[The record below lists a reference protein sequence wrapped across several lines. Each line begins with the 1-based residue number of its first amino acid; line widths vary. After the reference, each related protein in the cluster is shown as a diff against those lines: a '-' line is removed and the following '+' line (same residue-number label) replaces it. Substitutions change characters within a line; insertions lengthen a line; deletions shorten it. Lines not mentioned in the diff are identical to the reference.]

1 MLGLIKKECE
11 MQGAA
16 KMKYVKFFN
25 EIKNKDVP
33 IVGGKNASI
42 GEMFQE
48 LNSAGIKVPNG
59 FAITSDAY
67 WHLLDSAN
75 IRPKIKEL
83 LENVDA
89 SEIDVLN
96 ARSKK
101 IRELIFT
108 TPLPQD
114 LKDEILEAYKILSKE
129 YNMSEA
135 DVAVRSSATAE
146 DLPDASFAGQQDT
159 FLNIKG
165 AQNLIHYVKSC
176 LASLFND
183 RAVSYRASR
192 GYDHFTIALSV
203 GVQKM
208 VRSDIGSSGVMFSI
222 DTETGF
228 KDAVFITASWG
239 LGENV
244 VGGTVNPD
252 EFYVFK
258 PTLKQ
263 GKRPIIKKEMGKKD
277 IKMVYAPS
285 GSAHPTRNIPTT
297 IEEITSFAITDED
310 ILTLAR
316 YAIIIEDHY
325 TKEAGEYR
333 PMDMEWAKDGK
344 SGDIF
349 IVQARP
355 ETVQS
360 QKQKSGNANRIEKF
374 SFKKPV
380 DKIHTL
386 VKGMAIGDKIS
397 HGKIKIIQ
405 DIEHMGEIKEGD
417 ILVTDNTD
425 PDWEPAMKK
434 AAAVITNRGGRTC
447 HAAIVARE
455 IGVPAIVGASGAT
468 EKLANGIKATVSC
481 AEGEVGF
488 VYNGIFDYDIEVEDI
503 SDLDKTKTKIYMNVG
518 NPEKAF
524 SFAQLP
530 NNGVGLARME
540 HIILNNIKVHP
551 VALLDIQKGKKD
563 IQDYEKIKDIIRG
576 YDSPREFFI
585 SKIAE
590 GMGMIAAAFYPNPII
605 ARTSDFKSNE
615 YKGMIGGAPYEPQE
629 ENPMLGY
636 RGASR
641 YYSESYKEAFEWECQ
656 ALAKVR
662 DEMGLTNMRV
672 MVPVLRTPEEGIKVI
687 EIMRRNGLEQGKDGL
702 EIYAMC
708 ELPVNVI
715 LADEFLQIFDGFSI
729 GSNDLT
735 QMTLGVDRDSELV
748 SYIFD
753 ERNPAML
760 EMFKRA
766 IAACKK
772 HKKYC
777 GICGQAPSDYPEIA
791 EFLVKEGIS
800 SISLNPDSV
809 ISTWRVVEKAEKALK
824 R

>member
-1 MLGLIKKECE
+1 
-11 MQGAA
+11 
-16 KMKYVKFFN
+16 MKYIKFFN
-25 EIKNKDVP
+25 ELNNKDVS

-48 LNSAGIKVPNG
+48 LIEVGIKVPNG
-59 FAITSDAY
+59 FAITSEAY
-67 WHLLDSAN
+67 WYLLDSGG
-75 IRPKIKEL
+75 IRQKVEDL
-83 LENVDA
+83 LKNVDV
-89 SEIDVLN
+89 SEIDVLK

-108 TPLPQD
+108 TPLPKD

-129 YNMSEA
+129 YNMKEA

-159 FLNIKG
+159 FLNVKG
-165 AQNLIHYVKSC
+165 TQNLIHYVKSC
-176 LASLFND
+176 MASLFNE

-192 GYDHFTIALSV
+192 GFDHFKIALSV

-228 KDAVFITASWG
+228 QDAVFITSSWG
-239 LGENV
+239 LGENI

-263 GKRPIIKKEMGKKD
+263 GKRPIIKKELGKKD

-285 GSAHPTRNIPTT
+285 GAERPTRNIPTT
-297 IEEITSFAITDED
+297 IEELSSFSITDED

-316 YAIIIEDHY
+316 YAILIEEHY

-360 QKQKSGNANRIEKF
+360 QKHKKKVANRIEKY

-386 VKGMAIGDKIS
+386 VQGMAIGDKIS
-397 HGKIKIIQ
+397 QGKIKIIQ

-481 AEGEVGF
+481 AEGEQGF
-488 VYNGIFDYDIEVEDI
+488 VYNGHFDFDIEVEDI
-503 SDLDKTKTKIYMNVG
+503 SDLGKTDTKIYMNVG

-540 HIILNNIKVHP
+540 LVVINSIKAHP
-551 VALLDIQKGKKD
+551 VALVDMQNGKKD
-563 IQDYEKIKDIIRG
+563 VQDCEAITKIISG
-576 YDSPREFFI
+576 YDNPKDFFT

-590 GMGMIAAAFYPNPII
+590 GIGMIASAFYPNPVIV
-605 ARTSDFKSNE
+605 RTSDFKTNE
-615 YKGMIGGAPYEPQE
+615 YRNMIGGAPYEPHE

-636 RGASR
+636 RGANR
-641 YYSESYKEAFEWECQ
+641 YYSDTYRTAFEWECQ
-656 ALAKVR
+656 GLVRVR
-662 DEMGLTNMRV
+662 DEMGLTNMKV
-672 MVPVLRTPEEGIKVI
+672 MVPFLRTPEEGKKVL
-687 EIMRRNGLEQGKDGL
+687 EIMRRNGLESGKDGL
-702 EIYAMC
+702 EIYVMC

-715 LADEFLQIFDGFSI
+715 LADEFLNLFDGFSI

-735 QMTLGVDRDSELV
+735 QLTLGVDRDSELV
-748 SYIFD
+748 SSIFD
-753 ERNPAML
+753 ERNPAVL
-760 EMFKRA
+760 EMFRRA
-766 IAACKK
+766 IVACKK

-809 ISTWRVVEKAEKALK
+809 ISTWRVVERLEKSLK
-824 R
+824 K

>member
-1 MLGLIKKECE
+1 
-11 MQGAA
+11 
-16 KMKYVKFFN
+16 MKYIKFFN
-25 EIKNKDVP
+25 EIRNKDVP

-48 LNSAGIKVPNG
+48 LIEVGIKVPNG

-67 WHLLDSAN
+67 WYLLDSGG
-75 IRPKIKEL
+75 IRQKIKDL
-83 LENVDA
+83 LENVDV
-89 SEIDVLN
+89 SEIDVLK

-108 TPLPQD
+108 TPFPKD
-114 LKDEILEAYKILSKE
+114 LKDEILEAYKVLSQE
-129 YNMSEA
+129 YNMKEA

-159 FLNIKG
+159 FLNVKG
-165 AQNLIHYVKSC
+165 SQNLIHYVKSC
-176 LASLFND
+176 IASLFND

-192 GYDHFTIALSV
+192 GFDHFKIALSV

-208 VRSDIGSSGVMFSI
+208 VRSDIGASGVMFSI

-228 KDAVFITASWG
+228 QDAVFITSAWG

-263 GKRPIIKKEMGKKD
+263 GKRPIIKKELGKKD
-277 IKMVYAPS
+277 IKMVYAPI
-285 GSAHPTRNIPTT
+285 GSERPTRNIPTT
-297 IEEITSFAITDED
+297 IEELQSFSITDED

-316 YAIIIEDHY
+316 YAILIEEHY

-360 QKQKSGNANRIEKF
+360 QKHKKKVSNRIEKY

-380 DKIHTL
+380 DKVHTL

-397 HGKIKIIQ
+397 QGKIKIIQ
-405 DIEHMGEIKEGD
+405 DIEHMNEIKEGD

-455 IGVPAIVGASGAT
+455 IGVPAIVGATGAT

-481 AEGEVGF
+481 AEGEQGF
-488 VYNGIFDYDIEVEDI
+488 VYNGHFDFDIEVEDI
-503 SDLDKTKTKIYMNVG
+503 SDLGNTKTKIYMNVG

-540 HIILNNIKVHP
+540 HIVINSIKAHP
-551 VALLDIQKGKKD
+551 VALVDMQNGKKD
-563 IQDYEKIKDIIRG
+563 VQDHDAIKQIISG
-576 YDSPREFFI
+576 YDNPKDFFT

-590 GMGMIAAAFYPNPII
+590 GIGMIASAFYPNPVIV
-605 ARTSDFKSNE
+605 RTSDFKTNE
-615 YKGMIGGAPYEPQE
+615 YRNMIGGANYEPHE

-636 RGASR
+636 RGANR
-641 YYSESYKEAFEWECQ
+641 YYSDIYRTAFEWECQ
-656 ALAKVR
+656 GLARVR
-662 DEMGLTNMRV
+662 DEMGLTNMKV
-672 MVPVLRTPEEGIKVI
+672 MVPFLRTPEEGKKVL
-687 EIMRRNGLEQGKDGL
+687 EIMRRNGLESGKDGL
-702 EIYAMC
+702 EIYVMC

-715 LADEFLQIFDGFSI
+715 LADEFLSLFDGFSI

-735 QMTLGVDRDSELV
+735 QLTLGVDRDSELV
-748 SYIFD
+748 SSIFD

-809 ISTWRVVEKAEKALK
+809 ISTWRVVEKLEKSLK
-824 R
+824 GKK

>member
-1 MLGLIKKECE
+1 
-11 MQGAA
+11 
-16 KMKYVKFFN
+16 MKYIKFFK
-25 EIKNKDVP
+25 ELSNKDIQ

-48 LNSAGIKVPNG
+48 LIQVGIKVPNG
-59 FAITSDAY
+59 FAITSEAY
-67 WHLLDSAN
+67 WYLLDSGN
-75 IRPKIKEL
+75 IRQKIQDL
-83 LENVDA
+83 LENVDI
-89 SEIDVLN
+89 SEIDVLK

-108 TPLPQD
+108 TPFPQD
-114 LKDEILEAYKILSKE
+114 LKDEILEAYEILSKE
-129 YNMSEA
+129 YDMKNA
-135 DVAVRSSATAE
+135 DVAIRSSATAE

-159 FLNIKG
+159 YLNVRG
-165 AQNLIHYVKSC
+165 PQNLIHYVKSC
-176 LASLFND
+176 MASLFTD

-192 GYDHFTIALSV
+192 NFDHFKIALSV

-228 KDAVFITASWG
+228 KDAVFITSSWG

-263 GKRPIIKKEMGKKD
+263 GKRPIIKREMGKKD

-285 GSAHPTRNIPTT
+285 GSEKPTRNIPTT
-297 IEEITSFAITDED
+297 IEELTTFSLTDED

-316 YAIIIEDHY
+316 YAIIIEEHY

-344 SGDIF
+344 TGDIF

-360 QKQKSGNANRIEKF
+360 QKQKTSNINRIEKF
-374 SFKKPV
+374 SFNKPV
-380 DKIHTL
+380 DKKHTL
-386 VKGMAIGDKIS
+386 VQGMAIGDKIS

-455 IGVPAIVGASGAT
+455 IGVPAIVGATGAT

-481 AEGEVGF
+481 AEGEQGF
-488 VYNGIFDYDIEVEDI
+488 VYNGIFEYNTEVEDI
-503 SDLDKTKTKIYMNVG
+503 SDLGKTKTKIYMNVG

-530 NNGVGLARME
+530 NHGVGLARME
-540 HIILNNIKVHP
+540 LIIINNIKAHP
-551 VALLDIQKGKKD
+551 MALVDMQNGKTD
-563 IQDYEKIKDIIRG
+563 VQDYEIIKKIICG
-576 YDSPREFFI
+576 YDSPKEFFT

-590 GMGMIAAAFYPNPII
+590 GIGMIASAFYPNPVIV
-605 ARTSDFKSNE
+605 RTSDFKTNE
-615 YKGMIGGAPYEPQE
+615 YKGMIGGAPYEPHE

-636 RGASR
+636 RGANR
-641 YYSESYKEAFEWECQ
+641 YYSDTYRTAFEWECQ
-656 ALAKVR
+656 GLAKVR
-662 DEMGLTNMRV
+662 DEMGLTNMKV
-672 MVPVLRTPEEGIKVI
+672 MVPFLRTPKEGKKVL
-687 EIMRRNGLEQGKDGL
+687 EIMRRNGLESGKDGL
-702 EIYAMC
+702 EIYVMC

-715 LADEFLQIFDGFSI
+715 LADEFLKLFDGFSI

-735 QMTLGVDRDSELV
+735 QLTLGVDRDSELV
-748 SYIFD
+748 SSIFD

-772 HKKYC
+772 HNKYC

-791 EFLVKEGIS
+791 EFLVKEGID

-809 ISTWRVVEKAEKALK
+809 IPTWRVVEQLEKKLN

>member
-1 MLGLIKKECE
+1 
-11 MQGAA
+11 
-16 KMKYVKFFN
+16 MKYIKFFKELN
-25 EIKNKDVP
+25 NKDVP
-33 IVGGKNASI
+33 LVGGKNASI

-48 LNSAGIKVPNG
+48 LVPVGIKVPNG

-67 WHLLDSAN
+67 WYLLDSGG
-75 IRPKIKEL
+75 IRQKIIDL
-83 LENVDA
+83 LAGVDVT
-89 SEIDVLN
+89 EIDVLKT
-96 ARSKK
+96 RSKQ
-101 IRELIFT
+101 IRELIFG
-108 TPLPQD
+108 TPLPTD
-114 LKDEILEAYKILSKE
+114 LRDEIFEAYRILSEE
-129 YNMSEA
+129 YGMKYA

-159 FLNIKG
+159 YLSVKG
-165 AQNLIHYVKSC
+165 QTDLVHYIKSC
-176 LASLFND
+176 FASLFTD

-192 GYDHFTIALSV
+192 GFDHFKVALSV

-208 VRSDIGSSGVMFSI
+208 VRADKGSAGVMFSI

-228 KDAVFITASWG
+228 KDAVFITSSWG

-258 PTLKQ
+258 PTLKE
-263 GKRPIIKKEMGKKD
+263 GKRPIIKRQLGHKHQ
-277 IKMVYAPS
+277 KMVYATP
-285 GSAHPTRNIPTT
+285 GDPHPTKNIQTT
-297 IEEITSFAITDED
+297 QEEMRTFSITDAD

-316 YAIIIEDHY
+316 YAMKIEEHY

-333 PMDMEWAKDGK
+333 PMDMEWSKDGE
-344 SGDIF
+344 SGEIF

-360 QKQKSGNANRIEKF
+360 QKSKNGCAQRLEKF
-374 SFKKPV
+374 RFK
-380 DKIHTL
+380 DKDAEREVILT
-386 VKGMAIGDKIS
+386 GRAIGGKIG
-397 HGKIKIIQ
+397 HGKVRIIN
-405 DIEHMGEIKEGD
+405 DLEHMNTFKEGE

-455 IGVPAIVGASGAT
+455 IGVPAIVGAVGAT
-468 EKLANGIKATVSC
+468 DRLYTGMEITASC
-481 AEGEVGF
+481 AEGEEGYI
-488 VYNGIFDYDIEVEDI
+488 YNGIHPFEIETIEL
-503 SDLDKTKTKIYMNVG
+503 SNLGQTKTKIYMNIG

-524 SFAQLP
+524 GFSQLP
-530 NNGVGLARME
+530 NDGVGLARME
-540 HIILNNIKVHP
+540 HIILNQIKAHP
-551 VALLDIQKGKKD
+551 LALLDLQNGKKD
-563 IQDYEKIKDIIRG
+563 IKDKEEIEKLISGYESPKD
-576 YDSPREFFI
+576 FFI
-585 SKIAE
+585 KKIAE
-590 GMGMIAAAFYPNPII
+590 GMGMISAAFYPKPVIV
-605 ARTSDFKSNE
+605 RVSDFKSNE
-615 YKGMIGGAPYEPQE
+615 YRGMIGGLAYEPLE

-641 YYSESYKEAFEWECQ
+641 YYSDLYRTAFEWECE
-656 ALAKVR
+656 ALSMVR
-662 DEMGLTNMRV
+662 EEMGLTNMKV
-672 MVPVLRTPEEGIKVI
+672 MVPFLRTPEEGKKVL
-687 EIMRRNGLEQGKDGL
+687 EIMRRNGLESGKNGL
-702 EIYAMC
+702 EIYVMC

-715 LADEFLQIFDGFSI
+715 LADEFLSMFDGFSI

-735 QMTLGVDRDSELV
+735 QLTLGVDRDGQLV
-748 SYIFD
+748 SHIFD

-772 HKKYC
+772 HGKYC

-791 EFLVKEGIS
+791 EFLVKEGIN

-809 ISTWRVVEKAEKALK
+809 VATWTRIADLEKTLK
-824 R
+824 

>member
-1 MLGLIKKECE
+1 
-11 MQGAA
+11 
-16 KMKYVKFFN
+16 MKYIKFFN
-25 EIKNKDVP
+25 ELNNKDVS

-48 LNSAGIKVPNG
+48 LIEVGIKVPNG
-59 FAITSDAY
+59 FAITSEAY
-67 WHLLDSAN
+67 WYLLDSGG
-75 IRPKIKEL
+75 IRQKVEDL
-83 LENVDA
+83 LKNVDV
-89 SEIDVLN
+89 SEIDVLK

-108 TPLPQD
+108 TPLPKD

-129 YNMSEA
+129 YNMKEA

-159 FLNIKG
+159 FLNVKG
-165 AQNLIHYVKSC
+165 TQNLIHYVKSC
-176 LASLFND
+176 MASLFNE

-192 GYDHFTIALSV
+192 GFDHFKIALSV

-228 KDAVFITASWG
+228 QDAVFITSSWG
-239 LGENV
+239 LGENI

-263 GKRPIIKKEMGKKD
+263 GKRPIIKKELGKKD

-285 GSAHPTRNIPTT
+285 GAERPTRNIPTT
-297 IEEITSFAITDED
+297 IEELSSFSITDED

-316 YAIIIEDHY
+316 YAILIEEHY

-360 QKQKSGNANRIEKF
+360 QKHKKKVANRIEKY

-386 VKGMAIGDKIS
+386 VQGMAIGDKIS
-397 HGKIKIIQ
+397 QGKIKIIQ

-481 AEGEVGF
+481 AEGEQGF
-488 VYNGIFDYDIEVEDI
+488 VYNGHFDFDIEVEDI
-503 SDLDKTKTKIYMNVG
+503 SDLGKTDTKIYMNVG

-540 HIILNNIKVHP
+540 LVVINSIKAHP
-551 VALLDIQKGKKD
+551 VALVDMQNGKKD
-563 IQDYEKIKDIIRG
+563 VQDFEAITKIISG
-576 YDSPREFFI
+576 YDNPKDFFT

-590 GMGMIAAAFYPNPII
+590 GIGMIASAFYPNHVIV
-605 ARTSDFKSNE
+605 RTSDFKTNE
-615 YKGMIGGAPYEPQE
+615 YRNMIGGAPYEPHE

-636 RGASR
+636 RGANR
-641 YYSESYKEAFEWECQ
+641 YYSDTYRTAFEWECQ
-656 ALAKVR
+656 GLARVR
-662 DEMGLTNMRV
+662 DEMGLTNMKV
-672 MVPVLRTPEEGIKVI
+672 MVPFLRTPEEGKKVL
-687 EIMRRNGLEQGKDGL
+687 EIMRRNGLESGKDGL
-702 EIYAMC
+702 EIYVMC

-715 LADEFLQIFDGFSI
+715 LADEFLNLFDGFSI

-735 QMTLGVDRDSELV
+735 QLTLGVDRDSELV
-748 SYIFD
+748 SSIFD
-753 ERNPAML
+753 ERNPAVL
-760 EMFKRA
+760 EMFRRA
-766 IAACKK
+766 IVACKK

-809 ISTWRVVEKAEKALK
+809 ISTWRVVERLEKSLK
-824 R
+824 K

>member
-1 MLGLIKKECE
+1 
-11 MQGAA
+11 
-16 KMKYVKFFN
+16 MKYIKFFKELN
-25 EIKNKDVP
+25 NRDVP

-48 LNSAGIKVPNG
+48 LIQVGIKVPNG

-67 WHLLDSAN
+67 WYLLDSGN
-75 IRPKIKEL
+75 IREKISKL
-83 LENVDA
+83 LDGIDI
-89 SEIDVLN
+89 SEIDVLKS
-96 ARSKK
+96 RSKK

-108 TPLPQD
+108 TPFPQD
-114 LKDEILEAYKILSKE
+114 LKDEILEAYAILSKE
-129 YNMSEA
+129 YDMSLA

-159 FLNIKG
+159 YLNVNG
-165 AQNLIHYVKSC
+165 TQDLIHYVKSC
-176 LASLFND
+176 MASLFTY

-192 GYDHFTIALSV
+192 GFDHFKVALSV

-208 VRSDIGSSGVMFSI
+208 VRSDIGSAGVMFSI

-228 KDAVFITASWG
+228 RNAVFITSSWG

-285 GSAHPTRNIPTT
+285 GSEKPTRNIPTT
-297 IEEITSFAITDED
+297 IQELTSFSITDED

-316 YAIIIEDHY
+316 YAMIIEEHY

-333 PMDMEWAKDGK
+333 PMDMEWAKDGET
-344 SGDIF
+344 GEIF

-360 QKQKSGNANRIEKF
+360 QKHKQNNLSIIEKF
-374 SFKKPV
+374 SFRNPV

-386 VKGMAIGDKIS
+386 IKGMAIGDKIS
-397 HGKIKIIQ
+397 HGTIKIIQ
-405 DIEHMGEIKEGD
+405 DIEHMSEIGEGD

-455 IGVPAIVGASGAT
+455 IGVPAIVGAIGAT

-481 AEGEVGF
+481 AEGEQGF
-488 VYNGIFDYDIEVEDI
+488 VYNGIFEYDRETIDI
-503 SDLDKTKTKIYMNVG
+503 SDLGETKTKIYMNVG

-524 SFAQLP
+524 NFAQLP
-530 NNGVGLARME
+530 NDGVGLARME
-540 HIILNNIKVHP
+540 LIAINNIKAHP
-551 VALLDIQKGKKD
+551 VALVDMQNGKTD
-563 IQDYEKIKDIIRG
+563 IQDYETIKKIICGYQNPKD
-576 YDSPREFFI
+576 FFT

-590 GMGMIAAAFYPNPII
+590 GIGMIAAAFYPKPVIV
-605 ARTSDFKSNE
+605 RTSDFKTNE
-615 YKGMIGGAPYEPQE
+615 YRDMIGGGAYEPRE

-636 RGASR
+636 RGANR
-641 YYSESYKEAFEWECQ
+641 YYSDIYRAAFEWECQ
-656 ALAKVR
+656 GLARVR
-662 DEMGLTNMRV
+662 DEMGLTNIKV
-672 MVPVLRTPEEGIKVI
+672 MVPFLRTPEEGRKVL
-687 EIMRRNGLEQGKDGL
+687 EIMRRNGLESGKDGL
-702 EIYAMC
+702 EIYVMC

-715 LADEFLQIFDGFSI
+715 LADEFLSLFDGFSI

-735 QMTLGVDRDSELV
+735 QLTLGVDRDSELV
-748 SYIFD
+748 SSIFD

-760 EMFKRA
+760 EMFRRA

-791 EFLVKEGIS
+791 EFLVKEGID

-809 ISTWRVVEKAEKALK
+809 ISTHRVIEKLEKML
-824 R
+824 